1 MPRAR
6 RLTRCPACGV
16 AHPVEPSE
24 AQKRASVKYEKVR
37 KALKEARKALADAT
51 PDAPPA

>member
-24 AQKRASVKYEKVR
+24 AQKRASRKYEKSR
-37 KALKEARKALADAT
+37 RALKKARGAVADAL
-51 PDAPPA
+51 PPA